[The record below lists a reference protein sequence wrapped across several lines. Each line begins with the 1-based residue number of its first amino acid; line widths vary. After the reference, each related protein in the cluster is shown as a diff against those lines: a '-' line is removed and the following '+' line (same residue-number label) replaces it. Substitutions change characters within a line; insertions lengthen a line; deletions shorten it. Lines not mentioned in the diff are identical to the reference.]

1 MDVNSINISQGTK
14 FQKVKSLMYSAMQV
28 IPEKKPIKT

>member
-1 MDVNSINISQGTK
+1 MDVSSINISQETK

-28 IPEKKPIKT
+28 IPEKKFMKA